1 MKTYPRFKL
10 LLPFARLLLVL
21 AIGGVSPYATAQAP
35 YPNRPVRI
43 VVPFLPGGAADITA
57 RVIGQKLSEQMGQA
71 FVVDNKPGAG
81 GALAADIVAK
91 APADGYTLLVADMG
105 QLAIN
110 PLLNAKLPYQ
120 PLRDF
125 QPISPVVLVP
135 QFLAVNASSEITSVK
150 TLIEYVKK
158 NPGFS
163 YATPGVGTSH
173 HLEVEALRARAGLN
187 MLHVP
192 YKGGAQTIPALI
204 SGEVGMTISAM
215 GALLPQVKA
224 GKIRIIGVTTLKSSP
239 VAPEVAPISA
249 VLPGYDLSDSVG
261 FLAPARTPS
270 AVVDRINREIVTA
283 GKSPAV
289 VKRLAELGLE
299 AKVSS
304 PPEYTYM
311 IRQASE
317 KFGKVIKDLGITAE

>member
-1 MKTYPRFKL
+1 MAMHFL
-10 LLPFARLLLVL
+10 SASAAQLVKSFLTL
-21 AIGGVSPYATAQAP
+21 AICGSSPLLTAQTF
-35 YPNRPVRI
+35 YPNKPVRV

-57 RVIGQKLSEQMGQA
+57 RVMGQKLSEQMGQP

-105 QLAIN
+105 QLAIS
-110 PLLNAKLPYQ
+110 PLLNSKLPYN

-125 QPISPVVLVP
+125 QPISPVALVP
-135 QFLAVNASSEITSVK
+135 QFLAVNANSDIISVK
-150 TLIEYVKK
+150 SLIEYVKK
-158 NPGFS
+158 KPGFS

-173 HLEVEALRARAGLN
+173 HLEMEALRTRAGLN

-192 YKGGAQTIPALI
+192 YKGGAQTIPAVI
-204 SGEVGMTISAM
+204 AGEVGMTISAM
-215 GALLPQVKA
+215 GALQPQVKA

-239 VAPEVAPISA
+239 VAPEIPPISA
-249 VLPGYDLSDSVG
+249 ALPGYDLSDSVG

-289 VKRLAELGLE
+289 VRRLAELGLE

-317 KFGKVIKDLGITAE
+317 KFGKIIKDLGITAE

>member
-1 MKTYPRFKL
+1 M
-10 LLPFARLLLVL
+10 
-21 AIGGVSPYATAQAP
+21 
-35 YPNRPVRI
+35 
-43 VVPFLPGGAADITA
+43 
-57 RVIGQKLSEQMGQA
+57 GQKLSEQMGQP

-135 QFLAVNASSEITSVK
+135 QFLAVSTSSPITSVK
-150 TLIEYVKK
+150 TLIEHVKK

-215 GALLPQVKA
+215 GALQPQVKA

-239 VAPEVAPISA
+239 IAPEVAPISA